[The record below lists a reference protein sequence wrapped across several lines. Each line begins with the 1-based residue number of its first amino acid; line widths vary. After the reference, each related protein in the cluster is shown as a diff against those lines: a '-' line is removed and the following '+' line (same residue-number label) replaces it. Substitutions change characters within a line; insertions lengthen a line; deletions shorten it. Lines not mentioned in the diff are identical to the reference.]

1 VINGCANMLGFGLSR
16 KIHRGSEPPLPE
28 TPEVC
33 PTPEP
38 AAASTTASIRE
49 TIDLLEL
56 DLSAMIRDVAL
67 AATAVRSGASAS
79 AEALAAIQAR
89 TETLVVKSQDA
100 KRDADQVAD
109 ATVELAQS
117 SNEIDKQVQA
127 AGALTDDAGD
137 AASAANQSVDEL
149 KASSS
154 EIGKVVNLIAN
165 IARQTNLLALNAT
178 IEAAR
183 AGAAGRGF
191 AVVAAEVKA
200 LSVQTQ
206 MATEE
211 IKRKIDMLQN
221 AAAISIAA
229 VHRISEA
236 TKAVRPVFSS
246 IADAIEHQVQTTDG
260 LSRNAGDNSR
270 FIGAVA
276 DGATEIKQ
284 AAIGATAHGEA
295 VDHSG
300 RDVGRMAERLKTR
313 AVIFLR
319 LSEMGDRRVH
329 ERLPFELEVDLRTDS
344 AAVRGQTA
352 DISEGGLLVRLGEP
366 RQFTPGI
373 MMNTELSGIGPCSLR
388 LVNQSALGLHLA
400 FNNLDEA
407 TRARLEEKLASIRSD
422 NTEFIERAITTANNI
437 ARLFEEAVTQRRI
450 SIDDLFDNDYI
461 RIPDTA
467 PTQYTTRFLK
477 LTEELLPAIQ
487 EPLLA
492 SDKRMVFCAAV
503 DRNGYLPVHN
513 TLYSKP
519 QRRGELVWNT
529 ANSRNRRIFDDRAGL
544 SAGRVVRPYLIQNYP
559 RDMGDRVVM
568 MWEIGAPI
576 RVFGKQWGG
585 FRTAY
590 TL

>member
-1 VINGCANMLGFGLSR
+1 MLGFSFLTKSQPR
-16 KIHRGSEPPLPE
+16 SDNALPQVQSVALAEPDAAGS
-28 TPEVC
+28 
-33 PTPEP
+33 
-38 AAASTTASIRE
+38 TASIRE

-56 DLSAMIRDVAL
+56 DLSAMIRDVAS
-67 AATAVRSGASAS
+67 AAASVRSGASAS

-89 TETLVVKSQDA
+89 TATLAAQAQDA
-100 KRDADQVAD
+100 KRDALLVAD

-117 SNEIDKQVQA
+117 SNEIDKQVRA

-137 AASAANQSVDEL
+137 AALAANRSVDEL

-154 EIGKVVNLIAN
+154 EIGKVVNLIAT

-206 MATEE
+206 TATEE

-246 IADAIEHQVQTTDG
+246 IADAIEHQVETTDG
-260 LSRNAGDNSR
+260 LSRNASDNSR
-270 FIGAVA
+270 FIGDVA
-276 DGATEIKQ
+276 DGVNEIKQ

-300 RDVGRMAERLKTR
+300 EDVGRMAERLKTR
-313 AVIFLR
+313 SVIFLR
-319 LSEMGDRRVH
+319 LSEIGDRRKH
-329 ERLPFELEVDLRTDS
+329 ERLPCELDVDLQADGAT
-344 AAVRGQTA
+344 VRGQTA
-352 DISEGGLLVRLGEP
+352 DISEGGLLVRLREP
-366 RQFTPGI
+366 RAFTIGTTMAAQI
-373 MMNTELSGIGPCSLR
+373 AGIGACRLR
-388 LVNQSALGLHLA
+388 VVNQSALGLHLA
-400 FNNLDEA
+400 FDTLDDA
-407 TRARLEEKLASIRSD
+407 TRARLEHKLATIRSD
-422 NTEFIERAITTANNI
+422 NTEFIDRAIAAADRI
-437 ARLFEEAVTQRRI
+437 SRLLEEAVSERRI
-450 SIDDLFDNDYI
+450 SLDDLFDNTYVP
-461 RIPDTA
+461 IPNTN
-467 PTQYTTRFLK
+467 PQQYTTRFLS
-477 LTEELLPAIQ
+477 LTEQLLPAIQ

-513 TLYSKP
+513 AIYSKP
-519 QRRGELVWNT
+519 QRPGDVVWNT
-529 ANSRNRRIFDDRAGL
+529 AHSRNRRIFDDRAGL
-544 SAGRVVRPYLIQNYP
+544 SAGRVVRRYLIQNYP
-559 RDMGDRVVM
+559 RDMGDHIDM

-576 RVFGKQWGG
+576 RVYGKQWGG
-585 FRTAY
+585 LRTAY

>member
-1 VINGCANMLGFGLSR
+1 MPGFSFLTKSQPR
-16 KIHRGSEPPLPE
+16 SDSALPE
-28 TPEVC
+28 VQPVALG
-33 PTPEP
+33 EP
-38 AAASTTASIRE
+38 DAASSTASIRE

-56 DLSAMIRDVAL
+56 DLGAMIRDVAG
-67 AATAVRSGASAS
+67 AAASVRSGASAS

-89 TETLVVKSQDA
+89 TATLAAQAQDA
-100 KRDADQVAD
+100 KRDALLVAD

-117 SNEIDKQVQA
+117 SNEIDKQVRA

-137 AASAANQSVDEL
+137 AALAANRSVDEL
-149 KASSS
+149 KASSA
-154 EIGKVVNLIAN
+154 EIGKVVNLIAT

-206 MATEE
+206 TATEE

-246 IADAIEHQVQTTDG
+246 IAGAIEHQVETTDG
-260 LSRNAGDNSR
+260 LSRNASDNSR
-270 FIGAVA
+270 FIGDVA
-276 DGATEIKQ
+276 DGVNEIKQ
-284 AAIGATAHGEA
+284 AAIGAMAHGEA

-300 RDVGRMAERLKTR
+300 EDVGRMAERLKTR
-313 AVIFLR
+313 SVIFLR
-319 LSEMGDRRVH
+319 LSEIGDRRKH
-329 ERLPFELEVDLRTDS
+329 ERLPCELDVDLQPDG

-352 DISEGGLLVRLGEP
+352 DISEGGLLVRLREP
-366 RQFTPGI
+366 RTFTIGTTMAAQI
-373 MMNTELSGIGPCSLR
+373 TGIGAGRLR
-388 LVNQSALGLHLA
+388 VVNQSALGLHLA
-400 FNNLDEA
+400 FDALDEA
-407 TRARLEEKLASIRSD
+407 TRARLEHKLATIRSD
-422 NTEFIERAITTANNI
+422 NTEFIERAIAAADRI
-437 ARLFEEAVTQRRI
+437 SRLLEEAVSERRI
-450 SIDDLFDNDYI
+450 SLDDLFDNTYVP
-461 RIPDTA
+461 IPNTN
-467 PTQYTTRFLK
+467 PPQYTTRFLA
-477 LTEELLPAIQ
+477 LTDELLPAIQ

-513 TLYSKP
+513 KIYSKP
-519 QRRGELVWNT
+519 QRANDIVWNT
-529 ANSRNRRIFDDRAGL
+529 ANCRNRRIFDDRAGL
-544 SAGRVVRPYLIQNYP
+544 SAGRVVRRYLIQNYP

-585 FRTAY
+585 LRTAY

>member
-1 VINGCANMLGFGLSR
+1 MPGFSFLTKSQPR
-16 KIHRGSEPPLPE
+16 SDDALPQVQSVAPADPL
-28 TPEVC
+28 
-33 PTPEP
+33 
-38 AAASTTASIRE
+38 AASNTASIRE

-56 DLSAMIRDVAL
+56 DLSAMIRDVAS
-67 AATAVRSGASAS
+67 AAASVRSGASAS
-79 AEALAAIQAR
+79 AEALAAIQVR
-89 TETLVVKSQDA
+89 TATLAAQAQDA
-100 KRDADQVAD
+100 KRDALLVAD

-117 SNEIDKQVQA
+117 SNEIDKQVRA

-137 AASAANQSVDEL
+137 AALAANRSVDEL

-154 EIGKVVNLIAN
+154 EIGKVVNLIAT

-206 MATEE
+206 TATEE

-246 IADAIEHQVQTTDG
+246 IADAIEHQVETTDG
-260 LSRNAGDNSR
+260 LSRNASDNSR
-270 FIGAVA
+270 FIGDVA
-276 DGATEIKQ
+276 DGVNEIKQ

-300 RDVGRMAERLKTR
+300 EDVGRMAERLKTR
-313 AVIFLR
+313 SVIFLR
-319 LSEMGDRRVH
+319 LSEIGDRRKH
-329 ERLPFELEVDLRTDS
+329 ERLPCELDVDLQVDGAT
-344 AAVRGQTA
+344 VRGQTA
-352 DISEGGLLVRLGEP
+352 DISEGGLLVRLREP
-366 RQFTPGI
+366 RTFTVGTAMAAQI
-373 MMNTELSGIGPCSLR
+373 AGIGACRLR
-388 LVNQSALGLHLA
+388 VVNQSALGLHLA
-400 FNNLDEA
+400 FDALDEA
-407 TRARLEEKLASIRSD
+407 TRARLEHKLATIRSD
-422 NTEFIERAITTANNI
+422 NTEFIDRAIA
-437 ARLFEEAVTQRRI
+437 AADRMSRLLEEAVRERRI
-450 SIDDLFDNDYI
+450 SLDDLFDNTYVP
-461 RIPDTA
+461 IPNTN
-467 PTQYTTRFLK
+467 PQQYTTRFLA
-477 LTEELLPAIQ
+477 LTEQLLPAIQ

-513 TLYSKP
+513 AAYSKP
-519 QRRGELVWNT
+519 QRPGDVVWNT
-529 ANSRNRRIFDDRAGL
+529 ANCRNRRIFDDRAGL
-544 SAGRVVRPYLIQNYP
+544 SAGRVVRRYLIQNYP
-559 RDMGDRVVM
+559 RDMGDHIDM

-576 RVFGKQWGG
+576 RVYGKQWGG
-585 FRTAY
+585 LRTAY

>member
-1 VINGCANMLGFGLSR
+1 MPVFPFLTKSHPRDAETLSEALPVSPGLA
-16 KIHRGSEPPLPE
+16 
-28 TPEVC
+28 
-33 PTPEP
+33 PTEP
-38 AAASTTASIRE
+38 APASSTASIRE

-56 DLSAMIRDVAL
+56 DLSAMIRDVAI
-67 AATAVRSGASAS
+67 AATAVRSGTSAS
-79 AEALAAIQAR
+79 AGALAAIQAR
-89 TETLVVKSQDA
+89 TETLAAQSRDA
-100 KRDADQVAD
+100 KRDADQVAG

-117 SNEIDKQVQA
+117 SNEIDKQVRA
-127 AGALTDDAGD
+127 AGRLTDDAGD
-137 AASAANQSVDEL
+137 AALAANRSVDEL
-149 KASSS
+149 KASSA
-154 EIGKVVNLIAN
+154 EIGQVVNLIAN

-206 MATEE
+206 TATEE

-236 TKAVRPVFSS
+236 TKAVRPVLST
-246 IADAIEHQVQTTDG
+246 IAGAIEHQVETTDG
-260 LSRNAGDNSR
+260 LSRNASDNSR

-276 DGATEIKQ
+276 DGASEIRT
-284 AAIGATAHGEA
+284 AAVDATAYGAA

-300 RDVGRMAERLKTR
+300 QAVGRLAERLKTR

-319 LSEMGDRRVH
+319 LSEIGDRRQH
-329 ERLPFELEVDLRTDS
+329 ERLPCELDVELQTGSVMLH
-344 AAVRGQTA
+344 GQTA
-352 DISEGGLLVRLGEP
+352 DISEGGLLVRMREP
-366 RQFTPGI
+366 R
-373 MMNTELSGIGPCSLR
+373 ELVTGAPFDAKIAGIGNGRLR

-400 FNNLDEA
+400 FEALDDL
-407 TRARLEEKLASIRSD
+407 TRARLNARLAAIRSD
-422 NTEFIERAITTANNI
+422 NTEFIERAIAAADRI
-437 ARLFEEAVTQRRI
+437 SRLFEEAVSERRI
-450 SIDDLFDNDYI
+450 TLDDLFDNTYVL
-461 RIPDTA
+461 IPDTN
-467 PTQYTTRFLK
+467 PPQYTTRFLA
-477 LTEELLPAIQ
+477 LTETLLPSIQ

-513 TLYSKP
+513 AIYSRP
-519 QRRGELVWNT
+519 QRRGEVVWNT
-529 ANSRNRRIFDDRAGL
+529 AHCRNRRIFDDRAGL

-559 RDMGDRVVM
+559 RDMGDRIVM

-585 FRTAY
+585 LRTAY

>member
-1 VINGCANMLGFGLSR
+1 MPVSPFLKFTPPQRGETSPFAEPVAPTELS
-16 KIHRGSEPPLPE
+16 
-28 TPEVC
+28 
-33 PTPEP
+33 
-38 AAASTTASIRE
+38 AATSTASIRE

-56 DLSAMIRDVAL
+56 DLGAMIQDVAI
-67 AATAVRSGASAS
+67 AAASVRSGASAS
-79 AEALAAIQAR
+79 ADALAAIQAR
-89 TETLVVKSQDA
+89 TATLSAQSQDA
-100 KRDADQVAD
+100 RRDALQVAD

-117 SNEIDKQVQA
+117 SNEIDRQVRA

-137 AASAANQSVDEL
+137 AALAANRSVDEL
-149 KASSS
+149 KASTA
-154 EIGKVVNLIAN
+154 EIGQVVNLIAN

-206 MATEE
+206 TATED

-236 TKAVRPVFSS
+236 TKAVRPVLSS
-246 IADAIEHQVQTTDG
+246 IAGAIEHQVETTDG
-260 LSRNAGDNSR
+260 LSRNASDNSR
-270 FIGAVA
+270 FVGAVA
-276 DGATEIKQ
+276 DGVTDIKQ
-284 AAIGATAHGEA
+284 AAIGATAHGMT
-295 VDHSG
+295 VDRCG
-300 RDVGRMAERLKTR
+300 EDVGRMAERLKTR

-319 LSEMGDRRVH
+319 LSEIGDRRQH
-329 ERLPFELEVDLRTDS
+329 ERLPCELDVDLQAGNGT
-344 AAVRGQTA
+344 VRGQTA
-352 DISEGGLLVRLGEP
+352 DISEGGLLVRLREP
-366 RQFTPGI
+366 RSFAAGTATAATI
-373 MMNTELSGIGPCSLR
+373 AGIGACHVR
-388 LVNQSALGLHLA
+388 AVNQSALGLHLA
-400 FNNLDEA
+400 FERLDEA
-407 TRARLEEKLASIRSD
+407 ASARLAHKLAAIRSE
-422 NTEFIERAITTANNI
+422 NTEFVDRAIEGAGRI
-437 ARLFEEAVTQRRI
+437 SRLLEDAVTERRI
-450 SIDDLFDNDYI
+450 SLDDLFDNTYVP
-461 RIPDTA
+461 IPDTN
-467 PTQYTTRFLK
+467 PQQYTTRFLK
-477 LTEELLPAIQ
+477 LTEQLLPAVQ

-492 SDKRMVFCAAV
+492 SDKRMIFCATV

-513 TLYSKP
+513 LIYSRP
-519 QRRGELVWNT
+519 QRPGDPVWNT
-529 ANSRNRRIFDDRAGL
+529 ANCRNRRIFDDRAGL

-585 FRTAY
+585 LRTAY

>member
-1 VINGCANMLGFGLSR
+1 MPVFSFLKMSHSRSAEALPVALPVAPVETAPAPANN
-16 KIHRGSEPPLPE
+16 
-28 TPEVC
+28 
-33 PTPEP
+33 
-38 AAASTTASIRE
+38 TASIRE

-56 DLSAMIRDVAL
+56 DLSAMIRDVAT
-67 AATAVRSGASAS
+67 AAASVRSGTSAS

-89 TETLVVKSQDA
+89 TETLAAQSLDA

-117 SNEIDKQVQA
+117 SNEIDKQVRV
-127 AGALTDDAGD
+127 AGALTDDAGE
-137 AASAANQSVDEL
+137 AALAANRSVDEL
-149 KASSS
+149 KASSA
-154 EIGKVVNLIAN
+154 EIGQVVNLIAN

-206 MATEE
+206 TATEE
-211 IKRKIDMLQN
+211 IKRKIETLQN
-221 AAAISIAA
+221 AAAISISA

-246 IADAIEHQVQTTDG
+246 IAGAIEHQVETTDG
-260 LSRNAGDNSR
+260 LSRNASDNSR

-276 DGATEIKQ
+276 DGATEIKK
-284 AAIGATAHGEA
+284 AAVGATAHGEA
-295 VDHSG
+295 VDLSG
-300 RDVGRMAERLKTR
+300 QDVGRMAERLKTR
-313 AVIFLR
+313 SVIFLR
-319 LSEMGDRRVH
+319 LSEMGDRRQH
-329 ERLPFELEVDLRTDS
+329 ERLPCELDVELQADGMAL
-344 AAVRGQTA
+344 RGQTA
-352 DISEGGLLVRLGEP
+352 DISEGGLLVRLREP
-366 RQFTPGI
+366 RT
-373 MMNTELSGIGPCSLR
+373 LKSGIAIDAQIAGIGAGRLR

-400 FNNLDEA
+400 FDTLDEA
-407 TRARLEEKLASIRSD
+407 TRARLEQKLASIRSD
-422 NTEFIERAITTANNI
+422 NTEFIERAIAAANQI
-437 ARLFEEAVTQRRI
+437 ARQLEDAVSTRRI
-450 SIDDLFDNDYI
+450 SLDDLFDNTYVPV
-461 RIPDTA
+461 PDTN
-467 PTQYTTRFLK
+467 PPQYTTRFLR
-477 LTEELLPAIQ
+477 LTEQLLPAIQ

-513 TLYSKP
+513 TIYSKP
-519 QRRGELVWNT
+519 QRPGETVWNA

-559 RDMGDRVVM
+559 RDMGDRIVM

-585 FRTAY
+585 LRTAY